1 MKLETARKQTPRVL
15 LLLLTMTLAW
25 SSGHAEASLDTLD
38 NGMELI
44 LLENHS
50 SPMIASVI
58 FVRSGSKYET
68 EYENGIAH
76 FLEHLLFDG
85 TVHLNRQELD
95 RSIRDLGGYI
105 NAFTREDL
113 TAYLVLLPRQ
123 YIEHGLTVQA
133 DMLFNSVFPEDE
145 LAKERRVVIEEIK
158 RSNDTPGAAAEA
170 FFTRQAYGHTDY
182 GRPVLGYEPFI
193 ANLPREAIIAYWKK
207 HYTPD
212 QMTALVIGDFETSEV
227 KRLLAG
233 VFERFPRGEAGD
245 TALGSRLHERLAEAK
260 RRGGQVAG
268 QRRYD
273 TVAAVTST
281 YIDFSIAA
289 PDLDSPDY
297 LPFDLLVQY
306 LALDEISPLKK
317 ALQGGADPL
326 ATEVSLSLPT
336 WPELTRLDIGII
348 TEKPELRDSIV
359 ATTLQTLTQMSS
371 SSANSGDLQGIKTT
385 LRCDAIYNAERL
397 HHYSFLIA
405 PMMMTA
411 GWDWIQS
418 YPDRL
423 NNVTWE
429 LCQTAAGR
437 WLDIPDYVVTVVRP
451 TDSGEVGCQAE
462 RPTGEEVI
470 AYFDTAAFH
479 SYDLEKGYELA
490 YPQTDSVTLELV
502 DPSVYRREVL
512 ENGLTVLIKS
522 NQSSRVFAASI
533 LGRNRS
539 AFEPNDKAG
548 LTDFVN
554 RCLAGGTS
562 TRTTEQLRRDLAAT
576 GAHLTLH
583 DNPWIPYDD
592 RYTTRSFSFIKFETI
607 EPYAEAGFA
616 LLADLVLN
624 PLFDSAEVENV
635 RQEMLGILGRS
646 SGSPSQVARDLYFA
660 RLFEGHPFSKPIM
673 GSPQSL
679 AAITRDDLRDHH
691 QRFYSPGNMILAV
704 VTSRDTSEAMG
715 WVRATFGSVARL
727 DSRAIPAVP
736 ALLPGYS
743 DGEFHRDLNKEQ
755 IAIYAGGRLPGAGSE
770 EAPDLQVAASI
781 LSSRLFEILRE
792 RQGLAYSTGAGAA
805 FDRDFGWYYVNIA
818 TGSENYQS
826 ALDGLTV
833 QSEKLALDGPQEA
846 EVRRA
851 KNQIWGRLM
860 SARLSRINQ
869 AFYLALDD
877 FLGYEPGSDR
887 GLLDRLEKVSVL
899 SARRAAAR
907 HFRPSLW
914 VTASAGRRP

>member
-1 MKLETARKQTPRVL
+1 MKLEAMRKRTPRVL
-15 LLLLTMTLAW
+15 LLLLAATLAW
-25 SSGHAEASLDTLD
+25 PSAHAASLDTLD

-68 EYENGIAH
+68 VYENGITH

-123 YIEHGLTVQA
+123 YIEYGLTVQA

-158 RSNDTPGAAAEA
+158 RSNDAPGAAAEA

-182 GRPVLGYEPFI
+182 GRPVLGHEPFI
-193 ANLPREAIIAYWKK
+193 ANIPREAIIAYWKRL
-207 HYTPD
+207 YTPD
-212 QMTALVIGDFETSEV
+212 QMTALVIGDFETSEM
-227 KRLLAG
+227 KRLLRG
-233 VFERFPRGEAGD
+233 IFERFPRGEAGE
-245 TALGSRLHERLAEAK
+245 AVLGSRLHERLAAAK
-260 RRGGQVAG
+260 QRGGQVAG

-273 TVAAVTST
+273 TAAAVTST

-336 WPELTRLDIGII
+336 WPELTRLDIAII
-348 TEKPELRDSIV
+348 TEKPELCDSIV

-371 SSANSGDLQGIKTT
+371 CSANSDDLQGIKTT
-385 LRCDAIYNAERL
+385 ARCDAIYNAERL
-397 HHYSFLIA
+397 HYYSFLIA

-423 NNVTWE
+423 DDVTWE
-429 LCQTAAGR
+429 QSQTAAGR
-437 WLDIPDYVVTVVRP
+437 WLDAPDYVVTVVRP
-451 TDSGEVGCQAE
+451 ADSGEVGYQAE
-462 RPTGEEVI
+462 RPMGEEVI
-470 AYFDTAAFH
+470 TYFDTAAFP
-479 SYDLEKGYELA
+479 SYDLETGYELA
-490 YPQTDSVTLELV
+490 YPQTDSVTFELV

-512 ENGLTVLIKS
+512 ENGLTVIIKS
-522 NQSSRVFAASI
+522 NQSSRVFAANI

-548 LTDFVN
+548 ITDFVN
-554 RCLAGGTS
+554 RCLARGTS
-562 TRTTEQLRRDLAAT
+562 TRTTEQLRRDLAAI
-576 GAHLTLH
+576 GANLTLH

-624 PLFDSAEVENV
+624 PRFDSAEVENV

-646 SGSPSQVARDLYFA
+646 SGSPSPVARDLYYA

-673 GSPQSL
+673 GSRQSL
-679 AAITRDDLRDHH
+679 AAITRNDLRDHH
-691 QRFYSPGNMILAV
+691 RRFYSPGNMILAV

-715 WVRATFGSVARL
+715 WVRTAFGGVARL
-727 DSRAIPAVP
+727 DGEAIPAVP
-736 ALLPGYS
+736 ALPAYS
-743 DGEFHRDLNKEQ
+743 SGEIHQDLDKEQ

-792 RQGLAYSTGAGAA
+792 RQGLAYSTGAGAE

-833 QSEKLALDGPQEA
+833 QSEKLALDGPIEA

-860 SARLSRINQ
+860 SAKLSRINQ

-877 FLGYEPGSDR
+877 FLGRRPGYDR
-887 GLLDRLEKVSVL
+887 ELLDRLEKVSVL

-907 HFRPSLW
+907 HFRPNLW